1 MPDVLQKVINSNNYK
16 NGTAVVSVDKL
27 GVVTN
32 HTLDT
37 VFNQTS
43 QIATQSGILDTRF
56 DDVRY
61 YSGDSAS

>member
-1 MPDVLQKVINSNNYK
+1 MADVLQKVINSNDYK
-16 NGTAVVSVDKL
+16 NGTAVVSIDKL

-32 HTLDT
+32 HTLNT